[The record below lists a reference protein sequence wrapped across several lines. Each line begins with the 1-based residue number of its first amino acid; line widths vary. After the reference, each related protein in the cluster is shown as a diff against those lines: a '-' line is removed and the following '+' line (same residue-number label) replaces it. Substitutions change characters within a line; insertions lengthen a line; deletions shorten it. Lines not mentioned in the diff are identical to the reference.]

1 MHLYNYVYSGNIFY
15 LSRVTLGREER
26 EREEEEGVEG
36 GGWELED
43 VRGCFTRGAALLEI
57 ETLTLTLYQL
67 PLHTCRYTSSCT
79 KLHRGDFKTHI

>member
-1 MHLYNYVYSGNIFY
+1 MHLYYVYSGNTFY
-15 LSRVTLGREER
+15 LSRVMLGREER

-67 PLHTCRYTSSCT
+67 CRYTHVDILL
-79 KLHRGDFKTHI
+79 KYIHRGDFKT